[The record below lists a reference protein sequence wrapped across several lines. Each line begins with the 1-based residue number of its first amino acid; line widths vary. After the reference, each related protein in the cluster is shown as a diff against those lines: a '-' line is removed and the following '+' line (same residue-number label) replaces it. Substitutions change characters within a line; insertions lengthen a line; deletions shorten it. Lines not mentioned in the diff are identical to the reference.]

1 MVDGLIFEPLALKYT
16 TMDSINQNQTEDNYE
31 DLTGEAGVKKM
42 KELVEKSGSCF
53 FCTRITTN
61 ESISTRPMA
70 VQKIDDE
77 GVTWFLSASDSKK
90 NIEIDDDPAVQ
101 MLFQGSGYSDF
112 LSVYGTATITHDKE
126 IIKDLWNPLLKT
138 WFTGGVDDPRITAIK
153 VVPLE
158 AYYWDTKHAQIVGLI
173 KRAVGA
179 AMGKTLD
186 DSIEGK
192 IKI

>member
-1 MVDGLIFEPLALKYT
+1 
-16 TMDSINQNQTEDNYE
+16 MDSINQNQPEDNYE

-42 KELVEKSGSCF
+42 KELAEKAGTCF
-53 FCTRITTN
+53 FCTRITTD

-70 VQKIDDE
+70 IQKVDDS
-77 GVTWFLSASDSKK
+77 GSIWFLSASDSKK

-101 MLFQGSGYSDF
+101 MLFQGSNYSDF
-112 LSVYGTATITHDKE
+112 LSVYGTATIEHDKD
-126 IIKDLWNPLLKT
+126 IIKELWNPLLKT
-138 WFTGGVDDPRITAIK
+138 WFTDGLDDARITAIK

-158 AYYWDTKHAQIVGLI
+158 AYYWDTKHPQIVGLI
-173 KRAVGA
+173 KRAIGA

-186 DSIEGK
+186 DSIEGE